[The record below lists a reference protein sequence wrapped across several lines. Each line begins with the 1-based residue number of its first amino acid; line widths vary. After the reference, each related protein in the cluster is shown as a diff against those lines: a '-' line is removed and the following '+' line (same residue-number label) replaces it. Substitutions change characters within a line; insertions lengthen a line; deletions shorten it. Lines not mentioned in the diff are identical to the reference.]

1 MRESISDYVYAFTLR
16 WIFKTVIHKNRS
28 SIAKYR
34 HTKRRITMKHS
45 QCCFGAHTLFMYH
58 FQNGIL
64 APRAT
69 KGTHLKNNITIIHLF
84 NRKCLTQWLQTWFHN
99 VLFCRLVWSEVL
111 MWIIMDTFL
120 NTVISCFEWAVKLL
134 DVWPME
140 ELWLPLQMCNS
151 ISALLCQP
159 QRRNVV
165 LL

>member
-16 WIFKTVIHKNRS
+16 WIFKTVIHQNRS

-34 HTKRRITMKHS
+34 HTKIRITMKHS
-45 QCCFGAHTLFMYH
+45 QCCFGAHTLFMYN

-64 APRAT
+64 APRVT

-84 NRKCLTQWLQTWFHN
+84 NSQVFNTMITDMISQCSLLQAG
-99 VLFCRLVWSEVL
+99 VVWGTHVNYHGY
-111 MWIIMDTFL
+111 FL

-140 ELWLPLQMCNS
+140 ELWQPLQMCNS